1 MNGLGL
7 IVVVSFVILTIA
19 IFTSTCTDW
28 YKSKECFADS
38 EQVGGT
44 PLTTDGKVAN
54 LPPAPIT
61 GLAENN
67 SLPATDPVMEKSTT
81 NMLKVL
87 KGDMDGFASYEMP
100 GLIEVGGSDPSVSLP
115 LTRFKGDYRRVKDE
129 ILTVDSNP
137 GLQPHLTIED
147 IQEMAANLR
156 FLQRTYRT
164 YSASNMVA
172 PPVTGLSTV
181 GEGFSDIPVPPARV
195 VAPAVKNVEGFVSTV
210 DAPISVDELNT
221 LSLKLAVEIARLSAS
236 GSTDPVTQARVKHFT
251 NIRQTVDDIN
261 TRIKNNTMAPADI
274 PIKAKDY
281 QKFLPALGS
290 NSAGIAGILSQS
302 GNSSLSSLFN
312 SYDVGDISGS
322 KIAASLFDTYA
333 NTLLQGMSY
342 KLTLGY
348 TSPNDV
354 SKEQAIASS
363 WLAKGGLPNVS
374 DNYDLLHPGAD
385 GIRGGLDETFR
396 NLDLAGSEGKV
407 NGSPGSFDWKARAD
421 QITDNISRA
430 GLNPGDYGCL
440 AKGAQVSRDYSWRG
454 HSKMICSRLAT
465 NADPGIPEQ
474 MGCPPVSW
482 KGWKQ

>member
-28 YKSKECFADS
+28 KWNGSKECFADS

-67 SLPATDPVMEKSTT
+67 SLPAIDPVMEKSTT

-100 GLIEVGGSDPSVSLP
+100 GLIEVGGSDPSISLP

-172 PPVTGLSTV
+172 PPVAGLSTV
-181 GEGFSDIPVPPARV
+181 GEGFSNTDM
-195 VAPAVKNVEGFVSTV
+195 KVEESFVSTV
-210 DAPISVDELNT
+210 DAFASAGDAPISVDELNT

-236 GSTDPVTQARVKHFT
+236 GSTDPVTQARVKYFT

-261 TRIKNNTMAPADI
+261 TRIKNNTMEPADI

-322 KIAASLFDTYA
+322 KLAASLFDKYA

-354 SKEQAIASS
+354 SKEQAIASK
-363 WLAKGGLPNVS
+363 WVAKGGLPDVAM
-374 DNYDLLHPGAD
+374 NYDLLHPGAD
-385 GIRGGLDETFR
+385 GMRGDLDEKFR
-396 NLDLAGSEGKV
+396 NLDLAGSEGTVK
-407 NGSPGSFDWKARAD
+407 GSPGSFDWKARAD
-421 QITDNISRA
+421 QITENISRA
-430 GLNPGDYGCL
+430 GLNPADYGCL
-440 AKGAQVSRDYSWRG
+440 AKSAQVSRDYSWRG

-482 KGWKQ
+482 KGWRS